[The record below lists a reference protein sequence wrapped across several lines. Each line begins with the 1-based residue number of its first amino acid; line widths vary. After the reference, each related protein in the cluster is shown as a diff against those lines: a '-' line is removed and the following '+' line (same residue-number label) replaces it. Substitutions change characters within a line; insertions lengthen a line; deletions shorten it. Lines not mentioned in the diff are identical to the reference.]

1 LRGLIVGV
9 ISALAALASA
19 PSALA
24 DGAAG
29 AGFPVGRVARAHAV
43 SIAQVANVNSDFSAR
58 VHFRFDPDAR
68 FMATLNEHNVSRQ
81 FRPYIGRTRIAAL
94 APDDGL
100 RHGLNTLTVIGVA
113 NDGRKAQATLRFR
126 ISPARV
132 LAAAPDAQT
141 VAGHSLSISP
151 RASLR
156 AEGGARLTYRWQL
169 LRAPRGSRADLG
181 RPPAVPCASRL
192 SARVP
197 TGSDWWRS
205 RPVGRRVARATP

>member
-1 LRGLIVGV
+1 
-9 ISALAALASA
+9 
-19 PSALA
+19 
-24 DGAAG
+24 
-29 AGFPVGRVARAHAV
+29 
-43 SIAQVANVNSDFSAR
+43 
-58 VHFRFDPDAR
+58 
-68 FMATLNEHNVSRQ
+68 MATLNEHNVSRQ

-169 LRAPRGSRADLG
+169 LRAPRGSRARPRTTAGGALRFAPQRPGTYRFRLVAVTSG
-181 RPPAVPCASRL
+181 RPASRA
-192 SARVP
+192 SDTVTVP
-197 TGSDWWRS
+197 
-205 RPVGRRVARATP
+205 ATR